1 MMGRMINDQLTLV
14 VGWLPGAHPRG
25 SLASGARSLIPA
37 VLYADKV
44 SVICPESDDALEM
57 SDYFTLKN
65 ALPGTVDFL
74 ALDSAYARYDENGE
88 PVGSG
93 PLEPEV
99 FGQLFE
105 QYIHDV
111 EDALRNGDEE
121 GSIHRLAQAVALLTW
136 HVIQYDVES
145 ILREYL
151 PNLNPR
157 IVRAVEGAQY
167 EVTKEAIR
175 DYLLA
180 VYAKRALQPH
190 SYALLDDSERVLNQ
204 HMRDE
209 AAEQIRG
216 WAAVRSREASLSAT
230 VLRRLP
236 SPNATEPWDVIADVR
251 MRLQPSLR
259 RFRVAMSEISTAAEA
274 HPLEED
280 FDAYA
285 EHVWRSRI
293 APALNELDELVRE
306 ASLRS
311 VFFGDVLGDL
321 SSYAG
326 PVIGIGAA
334 LSQALPALASAAIA
348 AASPTASTLAHWREK
363 RRALRRHDFLF
374 RLIVMKRGGAY
385 CRR

>member
-1 MMGRMINDQLTLV
+1 MTAEVIKDQLTLV

-25 SLASGARSLIPA
+25 SLASGARSLMPA
-37 VLYADKV
+37 VMYADKV

-74 ALDSAYARYDENGE
+74 AIDSAYAQYNKNGE

-93 PLEPEV
+93 PLEPDV
-99 FGQLFE
+99 FSGLFE

-111 EDALRNGDEE
+111 ENALENDDEE
-121 GSIHRLAQAVALLTW
+121 LAIYQLARAFALLTE

-145 ILREYL
+145 ILREYI
-151 PNLNPR
+151 PNLSPR
-157 IVRAVEGAQY
+157 IVRTAEGAQSR
-167 EVTKEAIR
+167 VSKDVIR
-175 DYLLA
+175 DHLMG
-180 VYAKRALQPH
+180 VYSKRALQPH
-190 SYALLDDSERVLNQ
+190 SYALLDDSEGVLNQ
-204 HMRDE
+204 HVRGE
-209 AAEQIRG
+209 AAERIRG
-216 WAAVRSREASLSAT
+216 WAAVRSREASLSTT

-236 SPNATEPWDVIADVR
+236 SPSATGPWDVVADIRVQ
-251 MRLQPSLR
+251 LQPSLR
-259 RFRVAMSEISTAAEA
+259 RFRAAMSEISAAAEA

-285 EHVWRSRI
+285 EHVWRARV

-326 PVIGIGAA
+326 PAIGIGAA
-334 LSQALPALASAAIA
+334 LSNALPALASAAIA
-348 AASPTASTLAHWREK
+348 AASPAASTLAHRREK

-374 RLIVMKRGGAY
+374 LREAGMRLTR
-385 CRR
+385 